1 MINATVTGH
10 LGQNLEQRFTG
21 SGKSVVNLSICA
33 TPQRKDPQTGEY
45 SDFGLPIWV
54 EAPIWGYEA
63 DALLDAGVGKGW
75 KVTVTGVLAHETYQA
90 RDGQNK
96 QKTTLFN
103 TLAWCN
109 ATQTATARRGTR
121 PATAGA
127 RLQPATTTAGPQ
139 PTAGTTT
146 STTAAATTTTA
157 RATSRLAASSTTTL
171 LNREDK
177 TC

>member
-103 TLAWCN
+103 TRLLGVMPPK
-109 ATQTATARRGTR
+109 QQQQGGT
-121 PATAGA
+121 PGQPQAQGYSQQPQ
-127 RLQPATTTAGPQ
+127 QPAPNQQQVQPQ
-139 PTAGTTT
+139 AQQSQQPALQGGWPQV
-146 STTAAATTTTA
+146 AQPPF
-157 RATSRLAASSTTTL
+157 
-171 LNREDK
+171 
-177 TC
+177 

>member
-1 MINATVTGH
+1 MINATVTGN

-103 TLAWCN
+103 TRLLGVMPP
-109 ATQTATARRGTR
+109 QQQQQGGT
-121 PATAGA
+121 PGQPPQ
-127 RLQPATTTAGPQ
+127 QPAPAQGYSQQPQ
-139 PTAGTTT
+139 QQAQPPAQQPPQQLQQPALQ
-146 STTAAATTTTA
+146 AAWPQVAQPPF
-157 RATSRLAASSTTTL
+157 
-171 LNREDK
+171 
-177 TC
+177 